1 MSDSC
6 IEEIE
11 NHGFYTLFLNGHLF
25 FLEVIPQTEETRNA
39 YLKKLCKEHSIGGGI
54 YTYAKE
60 VIYINEIDF
69 TLSTFITQNTN
80 NPSKTQIHP
89 NWSGYTIYLRHI
101 LTQIDTIIPHWV

>member
-39 YLKKLCKEHSIGGGI
+39 YLKKLCEEHSIGGGI
-54 YTYAKE
+54 YA
-60 VIYINEIDF
+60 
-69 TLSTFITQNTN
+69 
-80 NPSKTQIHP
+80 
-89 NWSGYTIYLRHI
+89 
-101 LTQIDTIIPHWV
+101 